1 MSTYPVAEPYGA
13 CAEVVDST
21 FGLYLG
27 ALASN
32 PVTTVNGTYYW
43 NTALNI
49 FRVWDDVQWNDVTPE
64 QFDGIVNG
72 GSVTRIDTIQVRGDT
87 ATNWTNANPVL
98 LVREI
103 GLETDTKY
111 FKFGDG
117 TTAWNSLTYPG
128 LPKSRITGIE
138 NVDNTSDVNKPVS
151 TLQVAADLNT
161 LNTAKAYTD
170 SELNTAIVGEIADDI
185 IASLATANAYT
196 LAQKN
201 ILDVS
206 IASAIT
212 TANTYTDS
220 ELTIAIAG
228 EIADDIAA
236 SLVTANAYTDAREV
250 NIEAQIA
257 ASLVTAEA
265 YTDATAVGLIKDMG
279 TYDPSITNQF
289 PTGTILKGYTYIYS
303 NTGTQGSVT
312 VSAGDQVR
320 AKINTPGQT
329 EANWLITP
337 KFDSSTK
344 PYIVSMSPVYGRPL
358 ANAICVSHE
367 FVMTVVFPI
376 NLTGSKALVKTTK
389 KATNTATFII
399 KKNDI
404 QIGTVVFTSAST
416 QGTFTFTNA
425 VTFNSGDVLDVY
437 APSPADATL
446 ADIIISL
453 YGTR

>member
-1 MSTYPVAEPYGA
+1 MSVYPVAEPYPP
-13 CAEVVDST
+13 CDEVPVTTDA
-21 FGLYLG
+21 LYLG
-27 ALASN
+27 NLQAD
-32 PVTTVNGTYYW
+32 PVTTVEGTFYW
-43 NTALNI
+43 SDVSNL
-49 FRVWDDVQWNDVTPE
+49 FRIWSDNAWFSVTPVA
-64 QFDGIVNG
+64 FDGIVDG
-72 GSVTRIDTIQVRGDT
+72 GSVTRTDTIKVRGDT

-117 TTAWNSLTYPG
+117 TTAWNSLGYPG

-138 NVDNTSDVNKPVS
+138 NIDNTSDVNKPVS
-151 TLQVAADLNT
+151 TLQAAADLST

-170 SELNTAIVGEIADDI
+170 SELID
-185 IASLATANAYT
+185 
-196 LAQKN
+196 
-201 ILDVS
+201 
-206 IASAIT
+206 
-212 TANTYTDS
+212 
-220 ELTIAIAG
+220 AIAG
-228 EIADDIAA
+228 EIADDITA

-257 ASLVTAEA
+257 ASLITAEA
-265 YTDATAVGLIKDMG
+265 YTDSSVAGLFKDMG
-279 TYDPSITNQF
+279 SYDPSITNQF
-289 PTGTILKGYTYIYS
+289 PIGTILQGYTYIYS

-312 VSAGDQVR
+312 VSANDQVR
-320 AKINTPGQT
+320 AKIDDPGQT

-376 NLTGSKALVKTTK
+376 NLTGSKALVKVTK
-389 KATNTATFII
+389 KATGTATFLI

-416 QGTFTFTNA
+416 EGTFTFTNA

>member
-1 MSTYPVAEPYGA
+1 MSTYPVAEPYPSCDEA
-13 CAEVVDST
+13 PVTTDA
-21 FGLYLG
+21 LYLG
-27 ALASN
+27 NLQAD
-32 PVTTVNGTYYW
+32 PVTTVEGTFYW
-43 NTALNI
+43 NDVSNL
-49 FRVWDDVQWNDVTPE
+49 FRVWSDNTWINVTPVA
-64 QFDGIVNG
+64 FDGIVNG
-72 GSVTRIDTIQVRGDT
+72 GSITRTDTLQVRGDT
-87 ATNWTNANPVL
+87 ATNWTNANPIL

-117 TTAWNSLTYPG
+117 TTAWNSLGYPG

-138 NVDNTSDVNKPVS
+138 NVDNTSDINKPVS
-151 TLQVAADLNT
+151 TAQAAADLST

-170 SELNTAIVGEIADDI
+170 SELAAAIVGEIADDI
-185 IASLATANAYT
+185 SASLNTANAYT

-206 IASAIT
+206 IANAIT

-220 ELTIAIAG
+220 KLTTTIAG

-265 YTDATAVGLIKDMG
+265 YTDSSVIGLFKDMG
-279 TYDPSITNQF
+279 SYNPAITNQF
-289 PTGTILKGYTYIYS
+289 PIGTIKQGYVYTYS
-303 NTGTQGSVT
+303 NTGIQGSVT
-312 VSAGDQVR
+312 VSSGDQVR
-320 AKINTPGQT
+320 ALIDDPGQT

-337 KFDSSTK
+337 KFDSSVK
-344 PYIVSMSPVYGRPL
+344 PYIISMSPVYGRPL

-367 FVMTVVFPI
+367 FVLPVTFPI
-376 NLTGSKALVKTTK
+376 NLTGSKALVKVNK
-389 KATNTATFII
+389 KATGTATFII
-399 KKNDI
+399 KKNDL

-416 QGTFTFTNA
+416 QGTFTFTNE
-425 VTFNSGDVLDVY
+425 VTFNIGDVLDVY

-446 ADIIISL
+446 ADITISL